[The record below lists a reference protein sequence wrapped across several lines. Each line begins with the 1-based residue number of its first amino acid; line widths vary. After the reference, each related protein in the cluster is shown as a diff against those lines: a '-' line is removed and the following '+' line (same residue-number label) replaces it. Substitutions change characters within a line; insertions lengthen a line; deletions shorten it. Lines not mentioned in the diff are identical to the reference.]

1 MRHRYLVF
9 AALLALFA
17 AFSAYSQ
24 DYSQDIGDA
33 FGGPKRS
40 IDGSRKADP
49 STPQV
54 FGQITDI
61 AGRSVKSAVVSF
73 IGLDTDEVVTV
84 RSNVFGYY
92 QTADLTPGKTY
103 LISVEHRRY
112 LFLLPSLEVTVG
124 EQPIEFNFMGES
136 AR

>member
-1 MRHRYLVF
+1 MRHRNLVF
-9 AALLALFA
+9 TALLALFA
-17 AFSAYSQ
+17 AFSV
-24 DYSQDIGDA
+24 YSQDIGDA
-33 FGGPKRS
+33 FGPEFEGYINS
-40 IDGSRKADP
+40 GRKADP

-54 FGQITDI
+54 FGQITDL

-103 LISVEHRRY
+103 IISVEHRRY

-124 EQPIEFNFMGES
+124 EQPIEFNFMGEF